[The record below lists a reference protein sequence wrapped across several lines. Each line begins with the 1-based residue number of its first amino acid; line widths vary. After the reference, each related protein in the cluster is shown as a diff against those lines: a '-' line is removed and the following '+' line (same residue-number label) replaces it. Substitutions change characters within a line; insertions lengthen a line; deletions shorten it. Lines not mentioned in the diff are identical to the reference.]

1 MPLKVWDGSAWNVMA
16 QMKVWNG
23 SSWVALNDINNA
35 KTAKVWNGS
44 SWVQFHPGVQ
54 LQEYPASF
62 GTIDVSHFS
71 ADFSGIYANAFVK
84 VELNSSGTATYSYAD
99 QTTGGVDYLSYSWR
113 LTGANTDYYAYMD
126 APSGDSFY
134 GGSSATA
141 TSLQLNTTRSWSLY
155 AEQFGSGS
163 TFKSNS
169 STLRIKN
176 SAGTDIVTIPT
187 VFYAE
192 ANVI

>member
-23 SSWVALNDINNA
+23 SAWVALVA
-35 KTAKVWNGS
+35 GKVWNGS
-44 SWVQFHPGVQ
+44 AWVQFHPGVQ
-54 LQEYPASF
+54 LQDYPASG
-62 GTIDVSHFS
+62 GTIDLYHSS
-71 ADFSGIYANAFVK
+71 TDPGGISANALVK
-84 VELNSSGTATYSYAD
+84 IELNSSGTATYSYAD

-113 LTGANTDYYAYMD
+113 LTGANTDYYAFMD
-126 APSGDSFY
+126 APSGDPFY
-134 GGSSATA
+134 TGSSATA
-141 TSLQLNTTRSWSLY
+141 TSLQLNTTRSWNLY
-155 AEQFGSGS
+155 AEQFGIG
-163 TFKSNS
+163 TTVKSNS

-192 ANVI
+192 ANVP

>member
-23 SSWVALNDINNA
+23 SAWVALVA
-35 KTAKVWNGS
+35 GKVWNGS
-44 SWVQFHPGVQ
+44 AWVQFHPGVQ
-54 LQEYPASF
+54 LQDYPASG
-62 GTIDVSHFS
+62 GTIDLNHYSEDLGS
-71 ADFSGIYANAFVK
+71 PGAANSLVK
-84 VELNSSGTATYSYAD
+84 IELNSSGTATYSYAD

-126 APSGDSFY
+126 APSGDPFY
-134 GGSSATA
+134 TGSSATA

-155 AEQFGSGS
+155 AEQSGSG
-163 TFKSNS
+163 TTVKSNS

-192 ANVI
+192 AFVL